1 MLSVISGA
9 FPPKFGNIQI
19 AKSSISAEDPSV
31 NPVLVFAVAGGGQRR
46 AAGCGLN
53 RETGLTLLIFGE
65 RRAHMHTAGCWM
77 QKTRPAAPLNASRDR
92 KAAQTHRH
100 TVNERAFSTN
110 EQLMQRSVRASVE
123 SAFR

>member
-1 MLSVISGA
+1 MFSVISGA

-19 AKSSISAEDPSV
+19 VKSSISAEDPSM

-77 QKTRPAAPLNASRDR
+77 QKPRPAAPLNASRER
-92 KAAQTHRH
+92 KAAQTH
-100 TVNERAFSTN
+100 AI
-110 EQLMQRSVRASVE
+110 Q
-123 SAFR
+123 